1 MNNKRTFTTSDIISF
16 IKDGLMGKKKMTK
29 EQADELIN
37 KVSIKTIM
45 ELYSEIYDRLKKEKN
60 ERVD

>member
-1 MNNKRTFTTSDIISF
+1 
-16 IKDGLMGKKKMTK
+16 MTK